1 MVMGPT
7 HAVSGAV
14 AWLAGAGLVTSQL
27 GYRQSPAE
35 LAVYT
40 AVCAGAALLP
50 DLDCSGAVLKNKG
63 GATVARTFGVVSLF
77 AAECVE
83 KLSLGIYK
91 LTRTKRDGKRT
102 NGHRTFTHTW
112 IFAALVTLGITQL
125 VSSFPKPAVIS
136 ILFVMLG
143 LAMRGLMAEW
153 AAERGWITIT
163 LMSLTGAIVA
173 AQVLPPGNYPLLGIA
188 MGVGCVVHT
197 FGDMITRAGCPV
209 LWPIPIFRET
219 WYEFGLPDAI
229 AIKAGGKFEKAFLLP
244 MLFVAACAAV
254 LWQVPGRAEFLT
266 SLVDSVA
273 SG

>member
-63 GATVARTFGVVSLF
+63 GATVARTFGVASLF
-77 AAECVE
+77 LAECVE

-112 IFAALVTLGITQL
+112 VFAALLTLGVTQL
-125 VSSFPKPAVIS
+125 VAAFPRGAVIG
-136 ILFVMLG
+136 ILFFMLG

-173 AQVLPPGNYPLLGIA
+173 AQVLPADNYPLLGIA
-188 MGVGCVVHT
+188 IGVGCVVHT

-209 LWPIPIFRET
+209 LWPIPFFRET

-244 MLFVAACAAV
+244 ALFVAACGAV
-254 LWQVPGRAEFLT
+254 LWQLPGRAEFLG
-266 SLVDSVA
+266 SLADLV